1 MLFSNF
7 ASSMALASL
16 VAAGSIENTPWAQ
29 RRAAMPEIPTSQFE
43 RRANGTGGGDAVL
56 SANNIQT
63 GSQRNGLANPNAD
76 AGTAPS
82 NTDNANFINF
92 CQDQDLTNGL
102 QKEGGSCNGI
112 VMGKIPSQDKM
123 TSSIITFPKP
133 GQDLSENEDFNVQLS
148 VANLQA
154 GTFTEPD
161 VTYYAAPQDL
171 NDDGTII
178 GHTHVTIQD
187 MGGSLT
193 PTEPLDA
200 LKTAFFLGIDDDG
213 DGQGNLQ
220 AAVTGGLAAGS
231 YRVCTMASSSNH
243 QPVLMP
249 IAQRGAQ
256 DDCTKFTVGAGGGGN
271 ATKRAVPPSYLT
283 APQDAATKRAQL
295 YDRTKRFASRNW
307 VA

>member
-7 ASSMALASL
+7 ASTMALASL
-16 VAAGSIENTPWAQ
+16 AAAGAIENAAWYQ
-29 RRAAMPEIPTSQFE
+29 RRAAMPEAPTVEFE
-43 RRANGTGGGDAVL
+43 KRANSSGDAVL
-56 SANNIQT
+56 LASNIQT

-92 CQDQDLTNGL
+92 CSGQDLTNGL
-102 QKEGGSCNGI
+102 QKQGGSCNGI

-123 TSSIITFPKP
+123 TSTIITFPQP
-133 GQDLSENEDFNVQLS
+133 GQDLAENEDFNVKLT

-171 NDDGTII
+171 NGDGTII

-193 PTEPLDA
+193 PDQPLDA
-200 LKTAFFLGIDDDG
+200 LKTAFFLGIDNDG
-213 DGQGNLQ
+213 DGAGNLQ
-220 AAVTGGLAAGS
+220 APVTGGLAAGS

-249 IAQRGAQ
+249 LAQRGAQ
-256 DDCTKFTVGAGGGGN
+256 DDCTKFTVGGSGN
-271 ATKRAVPPSYLT
+271 ATKRAVPASYLST
-283 APQDAATKRAQL
+283 PQDLAARRAAY
-295 YDRTKRFASRNW
+295 YDRTKRFASRSW
-307 VA
+307 IA